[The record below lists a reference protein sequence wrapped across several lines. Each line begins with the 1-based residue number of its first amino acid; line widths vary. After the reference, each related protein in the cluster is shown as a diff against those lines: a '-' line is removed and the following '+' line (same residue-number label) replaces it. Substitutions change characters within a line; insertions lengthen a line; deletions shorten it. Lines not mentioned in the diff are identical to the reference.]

1 MNLTTLK
8 KTDCNDLEAF
18 ISFWSK
24 LYIYP
29 LADMYD
35 SIIHKTEFNDD
46 DIQNLF
52 IWKNGMILS
61 EGKQKSLDIKIKAK
75 IKLINFYK
83 HQNDI
88 DVNDFRKNFNDV
100 SAVWKIFLLHIIK
113 PNKFP
118 IYDQHIH
125 RTHNYIH
132 KLDYSN
138 VSASAV
144 TDKEK
149 ELFYFSTYLKFIN
162 TLQNQDLK
170 RLDEAFFAFGQ
181 FINTKNH
188 EKLIE

>member
-1 MNLTTLK
+1 MNLTLLK
-8 KTDCNDLEAF
+8 KTDCNDLEMF
-18 ISFWSK
+18 INFWSK
-24 LYIYP
+24 LYAYP
-29 LADMYD
+29 LSDIYD
-35 SIIHKTEFNDD
+35 KIIHKTEFNDD

-61 EGKQKSLDIKIKAK
+61 KLKQNSLDNKIKSK

-83 HQNDI
+83 QQNEV
-88 DVNDFRKNFNDV
+88 DVDDFRKNFNDV
-100 SAVWKIFLLHIIK
+100 SAVWKIFLLHIIR
-113 PNKFP
+113 PTKFP
-118 IYDQHIH
+118 IYDQHVH

-138 VSASAV
+138 ISANSPK
-144 TDKEK
+144 DKPK
-149 ELFYFSTYLKFIN
+149 ELFYFNTYLKFIN
-162 TLQNQDLK
+162 TLPNQDLK